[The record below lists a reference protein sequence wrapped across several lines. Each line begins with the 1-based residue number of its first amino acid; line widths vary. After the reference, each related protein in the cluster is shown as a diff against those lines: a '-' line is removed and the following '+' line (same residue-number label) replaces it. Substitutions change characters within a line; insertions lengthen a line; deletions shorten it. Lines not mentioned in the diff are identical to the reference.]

1 MMREEKFGCIIE
13 ECKSEFN
20 KSFGRYMAY
29 RKDNS
34 LSVHFAE
41 TPEKALDRAMKELGG
56 RI

>member
-1 MMREEKFGCIIE
+1 MREEKFGCIIE